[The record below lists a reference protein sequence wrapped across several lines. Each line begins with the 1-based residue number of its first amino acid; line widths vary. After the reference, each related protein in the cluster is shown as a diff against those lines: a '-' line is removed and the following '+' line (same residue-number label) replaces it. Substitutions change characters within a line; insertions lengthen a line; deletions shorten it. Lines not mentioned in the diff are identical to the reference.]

1 MIHTIQTQTCCMC
14 AFWRGIKLLPFSTLH
29 VFRVP
34 RMPQCDPLLWIG
46 SPAAPNMMMK
56 NRMPPSPTSTN
67 YSHMISNFCVHFFI
81 TYHKN
86 RINNQHITAAS
97 VLRRLSL
104 GVKLKSSEPSCQ
116 CGFSMSFTR
125 VSKGFQFKRTGFYRT
140 VELFLYKRY
149 VYIYKQY
156 ILWFIHIKKKA
167 AQCICNMLSSLSHL
181 FVSLLFSFPSTSPCH
196 CSPVHASAQAPVLCE
211 PRQITETVNLCL
223 TVSIFT
229 WCFM

>member
-149 VYIYKQY
+149 VYIYINSTYYDLY
-156 ILWFIHIKKKA
+156 ISKRKLRNVFATCYPLYRI
-167 AQCICNMLSSLSHL
+167 SLSP
-181 FVSLLFSFPSTSPCH
+181 FSFLSLRPHLVTVAQFMHQLKHLCF
-196 CSPVHASAQAPVLCE
+196 ASRAKSLKLWIYV
-211 PRQITETVNLCL
+211 
-223 TVSIFT
+223 
-229 WCFM
+229 